1 MPAGDSTAWTPNA
14 HGLTAKS
21 AAKSSGQ
28 HLFPIGL
35 ARGEF
40 LPVDFVR
47 QPEIA
52 VTFSGLSA
60 DATIRATGD
69 QRGYQL
75 PALFRAIRF
84 KHESIPDMHSSGLN
98 NPGCAS
104 FATDFCG
111 FL

>member
-40 LPVDFVR
+40 LPVDFAR

-52 VTFSGLSA
+52 VTFSGLSP
-60 DATIRATGD
+60 DATIRATWGSASMSC
-69 QRGYQL
+69 GL
-75 PALFRAIRF
+75 
-84 KHESIPDMHSSGLN
+84 SITGAF
-98 NPGCAS
+98 PGNSIQTNMKA
-104 FATDFCG
+104 
-111 FL
+111 FLTCIHQV